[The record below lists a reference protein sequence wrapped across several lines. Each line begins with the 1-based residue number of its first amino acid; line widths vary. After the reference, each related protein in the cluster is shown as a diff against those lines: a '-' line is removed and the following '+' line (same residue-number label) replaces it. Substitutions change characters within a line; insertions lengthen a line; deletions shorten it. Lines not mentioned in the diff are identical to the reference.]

1 MDPVGAVDVVAG
13 LVANKVVG
21 AVDVV
26 DVVDAVDAID
36 RSNDFY
42 QHVKVQEWI
51 LRRFHE
57 LRPFPVWD
65 QLAATAP
72 VLLFRA

>member
-1 MDPVGAVDVVAG
+1 MDRVGAVDVVAV

-42 QHVKVQEWI
+42 QHVKVQEW
-51 LRRFHE
+51 
-57 LRPFPVWD
+57 
-65 QLAATAP
+65 T
-72 VLLFRA
+72 